1 MPKEDSAKTALAPK
15 TTSKSLLLWVCFV
28 VVAVLVCVYILLCRQ
43 VGFTPSES
51 VQCQT
56 NPNLQVIDIRQAS
69 NVLRAEVARSLS
81 EKSQGLS
88 GRDCLAKDAAM
99 LFPYDTPGEYCFW
112 MKDMKFDIDMVW
124 LDADKK
130 IVTIKSN
137 ATPESYPKESF
148 CPEKPAQY
156 IVEVQAGLSDKLGW
170 GIGTQL
176 SF

>member
-28 VVAVLVCVYILLCRQ
+28 VIVVAMCGYVFLSRRVGYTPPELAQCEYI
-43 VGFTPSES
+43 PK
-51 VQCQT
+51 
-56 NPNLQVIDIRQAS
+56 LQVIDIRQAS

-88 GRDCLAKDAAM
+88 GRECLAKDAAM
-99 LFPYDTPGEYCFW
+99 LFPYDTAGEYCFW
-112 MKDMKFDIDMVW
+112 MKDMKFAIDMVW

-148 CPEKPAQY
+148 CPDKPAQY
-156 IVEVQAGLSDKLGW
+156 IVEVQAGFSDKLGW